1 MEKRDERQKTMTEK
15 MTPLET
21 VKAYCAHC
29 LGMPQH
35 NADEI
40 RDCQGDQSYVG
51 PCPFFSYRMGKKIP
65 VRVFRAFCLQC
76 TGGSSNLV
84 LECETESCPVYPYR
98 MGKNPAKKGQGAS
111 TETMKKAREQRKSRL
126 ESTFRG
132 QGIGEYRKA
141 S

>member
-51 PCPFFSYRMGKKIP
+51 PCPLFPYRMGRRIP
-65 VRVFRAFCLQC
+65 IRVFRAFCIDC
-76 TGGSSNLV
+76 MGGQPGLV
-84 LECETESCPVYPYR
+84 KDCPATTCEVFPYR
-98 MGKNPAKKGQGAS
+98 MGKNPAKQGQGAS
-111 TETMKKAREQRKSRL
+111 RESMQRVRESRKTAP
-126 ESTFRG
+126 ESISTG
-132 QGIGEYRKA
+132 QFIGKVV
-141 S
+141 SL